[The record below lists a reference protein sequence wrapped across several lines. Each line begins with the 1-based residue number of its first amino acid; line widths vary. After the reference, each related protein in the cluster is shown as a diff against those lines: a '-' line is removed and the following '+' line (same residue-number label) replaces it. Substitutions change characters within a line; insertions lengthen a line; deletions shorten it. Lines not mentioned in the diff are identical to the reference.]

1 MEQMEEMSKAQP
13 VELRA
18 ELEQE
23 EEEVEQE
30 EVEQGLS
37 Q

>member
-13 VELRA
+13 VELRE